1 MTIGIIVN
9 AVFFFCM
16 GASAIV
22 RPRSV
27 VSFVPSEPETIDAR
41 NEVRVVDGG
50 FGLAVSLRQIFAVQN
65 EAIKPGATLA
75 VAVSLF
81 GMALRRVSSLFIE
94 RLGKWPMVF
103 IFTESGLEGLLL
115 WA

>member
-16 GASAIV
+16 RVSAIV

-27 VSFVPSEPETIDAR
+27 VSFVPSEPETIDAC
-41 NEVRVVDGG
+41 NEVRAVCGG
-50 FGLAVSLRQIFAVQN
+50 FGVAVSLRQIFTAKN
-65 EAIKPGATLA
+65 EAIKLGATLA
-75 VAVSLF
+75 VAASLF
-81 GMALRRVSSLFIE
+81 GMAIGRVSSLFLE
-94 RLGKWPMVF
+94 RPGKWPMVF
-103 IFTESGLEGLLL
+103 IFTESGWKGLLL